1 MGFLV
6 LSAFGL
12 AAAVAVVVLGR
23 RLRATVRTAVA
34 AVLLAAAI
42 WAAGVA
48 LMLTGWKDID
58 GWIDCHPH
66 CHGWHRL
73 GGAIFWFPPA
83 LVAALL
89 LVTLAAVA
97 TARRR

>member
-1 MGFLV
+1 M
-6 LSAFGL
+6 LSALAL
-12 AAAVAVVVLGR
+12 AAAGAVVALGR

-48 LMLTGWKDID
+48 LMLTGWNDVD

-73 GGAIFWFPPA
+73 GGSLFWFPPA
-83 LVAALL
+83 FVAALL
-89 LVTLAAVA
+89 LMSLAAAA